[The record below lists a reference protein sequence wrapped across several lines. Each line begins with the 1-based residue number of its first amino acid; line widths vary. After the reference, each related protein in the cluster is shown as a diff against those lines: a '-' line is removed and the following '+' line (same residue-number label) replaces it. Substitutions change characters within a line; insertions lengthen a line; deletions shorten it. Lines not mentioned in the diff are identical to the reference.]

1 MYCGAEYRWNLP
13 MEPDNLARDALTDTP
28 PLSEPPAAMATILI
42 WMPPEKIALFKS
54 LIESYDNLATL
65 RTEDP
70 TRHHL
75 RLYFAPESAADFHAL
90 IDALTAQFSIRRLA

>member
-1 MYCGAEYRWNLP
+1 
-13 MEPDNLARDALTDTP
+13 MEHDILARDASMDAPSISAP
-28 PLSEPPAAMATILI
+28 PTAMATVLI
-42 WMPPEKIALFKS
+42 WMPPERIALFKA

-70 TRHHL
+70 AQHHL

-90 IDALTAQFSIRRLA
+90 IDALAAQFSIRRIV

>member
-1 MYCGAEYRWNLP
+1 
-13 MEPDNLARDALTDTP
+13 MEPDNLAHDASMDTP
-28 PLSEPPAAMATILI
+28 SASAPPAAMATVLI
-42 WMPPEKIALFKS
+42 WMPPERIALFKA

-70 TRHHL
+70 AQHHL

-90 IDALTAQFSIRRLA
+90 IDALTAQFSIRRIV